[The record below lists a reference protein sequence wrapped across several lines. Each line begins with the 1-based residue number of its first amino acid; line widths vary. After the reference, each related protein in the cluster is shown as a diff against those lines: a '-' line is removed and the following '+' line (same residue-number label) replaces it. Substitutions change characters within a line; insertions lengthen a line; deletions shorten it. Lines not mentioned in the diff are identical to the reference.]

1 MIIYKIT
8 NIINNKV
15 YIGLTT
21 STLEYR
27 WSRHITE
34 SKNINNEKHLYKSIR
49 KYGLNNFK
57 IEIIAETD
65 SFEELGEL
73 ERKYIKEYNSTD
85 KNFGYNLTNGGERN
99 QYDGNPASKL
109 TIEDVKKIREIY
121 SYGELRAKECW
132 KLYSNKISYS
142 GFQKIW
148 DGITW
153 KGIMDEVY
161 SEENIQKHI
170 KQKSNPGSSNGN
182 ALYNE
187 SEVLEIRK
195 YYVNHTLDE
204 TFKKYGKTSKSGFR
218 QVLDRTYKN
227 VPMYS
232 KIKKQWVLNGE
243 IINIEEYKPVS
254 TISVSGE

>member
-109 TIEDVKKIREIY
+109 TVEDVKK
-121 SYGELRAKECW
+121 
-132 KLYSNKISYS
+132 N
-142 GFQKIW
+142 
-148 DGITW
+148 
-153 KGIMDEVY
+153 
-161 SEENIQKHI
+161 
-170 KQKSNPGSSNGN
+170 
-182 ALYNE
+182 
-187 SEVLEIRK
+187 
-195 YYVNHTLDE
+195 
-204 TFKKYGKTSKSGFR
+204 
-218 QVLDRTYKN
+218 
-227 VPMYS
+227 
-232 KIKKQWVLNGE
+232 
-243 IINIEEYKPVS
+243 
-254 TISVSGE
+254 